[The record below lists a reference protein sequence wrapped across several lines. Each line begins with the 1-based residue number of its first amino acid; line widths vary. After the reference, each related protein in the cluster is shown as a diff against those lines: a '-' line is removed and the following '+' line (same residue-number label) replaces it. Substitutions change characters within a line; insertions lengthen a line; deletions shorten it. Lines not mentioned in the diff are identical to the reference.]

1 MLNLS
6 FVDAKKMLTLTLRLF
21 IASCRV
27 YLHVLLKLYLI
38 FTLYFYGTA
47 QTISIYMTF
56 LISLERYIAVCHPL
70 KAKSFCTKART
81 KVSII
86 VIVTISILYNIPRYF
101 EIGVGENIDD
111 EFGKFY
117 FTHATSLRRNKL
129 YITIY
134 IHWLYCI
141 FMNLIPLSSITFFNL
156 MIYRQVRIVNRNR
169 SKLTSK
175 QMQDIKLT
183 TMLFCVVIVFL
194 TCQFLA
200 VLTNILE
207 TFYNVHNDWLTKL
220 SNFFVTLNSSVNFII
235 YVVLVR
241 KFRIIF
247 VRQVKALFCCEVT
260 DMKRKFTK
268 QKTISYTSDSDQANN
283 DTLLSS

>member
-1 MLNLS
+1 
-6 FVDAKKMLTLTLRLF
+6 
-21 IASCRV
+21 
-27 YLHVLLKLYLI
+27 
-38 FTLYFYGTA
+38 
-47 QTISIYMTF
+47 MTF
-56 LISLERYIAVCHPL
+56 LISFERYIAVCHPL

-81 KVSII
+81 KAMII
-86 VIVTISILYNIPRYF
+86 AIVVIAIVYNVPRYF
-101 EIGVGENIDD
+101 EISIGENVD
-111 EFGKFY
+111 EEYGTFY
-117 FTHATSLRRNKL
+117 FAHASRLRTNKL
-129 YITIY
+129 YISIY

-141 FMNLIPLSSITFFNL
+141 FMNLIPLSGITFFNL

-169 SKLTSK
+169 AKLTSK
-175 QMQDIKLT
+175 EMQDIKLT

-207 TFYNVHNDWLTKL
+207 TFKGIHDDRLTKL

-247 VRQVKALFCCEVT
+247 IRQFKALFCCEVT
-260 DMKRKFTK
+260 DAKARKFTK
-268 QKTISYTSDSDQANN
+268 QKTISSDDSDQATN
-283 DTLLSS
+283 DTLLSH